1 MAGLVTNRL
10 SIVFLQKDEVAAEA
24 FANSIANR
32 YPGIG
37 IEKLALANGGEFHS
51 TGTAVAFLF
60 NNDFAIHEEGER
72 WLAEWPAN
80 RASIPVMPVAL
91 NGASQM
97 PPAPLNGIKSRVWP
111 DDRDEI
117 LTNIGASLGMAF
129 RPGKQELFISYRQ
142 KDGTDIA
149 QKVNDHFTHLGFNTF
164 LDVAD
169 DRWGDP
175 NLTIGDDVQ
184 EEIME
189 RLANASAMIQI
200 DTPSSPESP
209 WVCAEVETAVG
220 KRIPILPV
228 VFHDDSVKT
237 HPSRFRD
244 LSYLHRRVCIQS
256 QVLNGQFQILDD
268 QLPILANELTDYLLK
283 IYERRVIQ
291 PRLLEN
297 AFRSQNWNFSIFP
310 TRRHLHKASRNVP
323 ANTPLNLLG
332 CCSFEDFFFAPS
344 CDAFLNDILDLSK
357 EEGMAFSRSLY
368 FYDGNVLYPQDLRS
382 IMQREVTGLAD
393 ANAELVHYNEAIA
406 RVIKIS
412 GGLNA
417 IYV

>member
-1 MAGLVTNRL
+1 
-10 SIVFLQKDEVAAEA
+10 
-24 FANSIANR
+24 
-32 YPGIG
+32 
-37 IEKLALANGGEFHS
+37 
-51 TGTAVAFLF
+51 
-60 NNDFAIHEEGER
+60 
-72 WLAEWPAN
+72 
-80 RASIPVMPVAL
+80 
-91 NGASQM
+91 
-97 PPAPLNGIKSRVWP
+97 
-111 DDRDEI
+111 
-117 LTNIGASLGMAF
+117 
-129 RPGKQELFISYRQ
+129 
-142 KDGTDIA
+142 
-149 QKVNDHFTHLGFNTF
+149 
-164 LDVAD
+164 
-169 DRWGDP
+169 
-175 NLTIGDDVQ
+175 
-184 EEIME
+184 
-189 RLANASAMIQI
+189 MIQI

-256 QVLNGQFQILDD
+256 QSLDGQFQILDD

-283 IYERRVIQ
+283 VYERRVIQ

-382 IMQREVTGLAD
+382 IMHREVTGLAD
-393 ANAELVHYNEAIA
+393 ANAELVHYVPPSEPLTPSQLQGIRDYANRNVGRRYGLRQFFNPNAHPDGRIYCSQFVHGALTSAGIPLPA
-406 RVIKIS
+406 RSWHTPDRLLHGSPIHR
-412 GGLNA
+412 
-417 IYV
+417 